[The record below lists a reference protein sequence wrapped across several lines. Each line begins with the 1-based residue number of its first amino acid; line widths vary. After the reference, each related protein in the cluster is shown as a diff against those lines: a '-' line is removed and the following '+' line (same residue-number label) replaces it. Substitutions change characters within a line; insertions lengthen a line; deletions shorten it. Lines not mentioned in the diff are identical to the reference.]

1 MDKHHFALDAVSSL
15 NATTCFSSSETT
27 SLQTNVIF
35 VHVVTSIYINCWH
48 IFLHYWAVFNDMISS
63 KFQKSYTETNLN
75 CLTNRKFPDRINIV
89 SDSLTFEN
97 ILYKYVF

>member
-48 IFLHYWAVFNDMISS
+48 IFYITELSLMTWFPVSS
-63 KFQKSYTETNLN
+63 KKVTL
-75 CLTNRKFPDRINIV
+75 KPI
-89 SDSLTFEN
+89 
-97 ILYKYVF
+97 